1 MEDKLEK
8 GYGVVIEDIIENVF
22 ITLALA
28 FFFESKVPTLKK
40 AIIITM
46 VTVFYWIVIYKFLRP
61 LYSWTTFLR

>member
-8 GYGVVIEDIIENVF
+8 GYGVVIEDIIKNVF

-61 LYSWTTFLR
+61 LYS

>member
-8 GYGVVIEDIIENVF
+8 GYGVVMEDIIENVF
-22 ITLALA
+22 ITLALE

-46 VTVFYWIVIYKFLRP
+46 VTLFYWIVIYKFLRP
-61 LYSWTTFLR
+61 LYS